1 VATENART
9 ENAAPSKIQ
18 GCKTRDW
25 KTTAPMCRCS
35 GPVEGAVVQ
44 LVEYRTRNQEVASP
58 THTRST
64 ASNLEQ
70 VANLLCA
77 QANSTSY
84 PRRDGKWV
92 VATRF
97 SQKLSSLE
105 LLPLSTTNRKRYSK
119 KVQVQCVDLSDY
131 NIIFEP
137 NLVQSS
143 NTTLSTRRNGQ
154 IHITWKYKMAAAAIL
169 DFFGFLGCVK

>member
-1 VATENART
+1 MWVMWSFKVIENDADRR
-9 ENAAPSKIQ
+9 EFISVCHRNYSFIL
-18 GCKTRDW
+18 GG
-25 KTTAPMCRCS
+25 CS
-35 GPVEGAVVQ
+35 GVVI
-44 LVEYRTRNQEVASP
+44 EYRTRNRDVASS
-58 THTRST
+58 TNTRST

>member
-1 VATENART
+1 MWVMWSFKVIENDADRR
-9 ENAAPSKIQ
+9 EFISVCHRNYSFIL
-18 GCKTRDW
+18 GG
-25 KTTAPMCRCS
+25 CS
-35 GPVEGAVVQ
+35 GVVI
-44 LVEYRTRNQEVASP
+44 EYRTRNRDVASS
-58 THTRST
+58 TNTRST

-143 NTTLSTRRNGQ
+143 NTTLSTRQNG
-154 IHITWKYKMAAAAIL
+154 
-169 DFFGFLGCVK
+169 